1 MAPCWLGNNEQKPN
15 HPTAGAETST
25 TSTKHELRAK
35 QKDDMKTKDRKAIRT
50 EIVVIDRGWVVVGE
64 VTSAPDK
71 LTITNARCIR
81 RWGTTQGLGQLVE
94 GPLPNTVL
102 DPLGTVVVPIRSVI
116 MRIRCTRTW

>member
-1 MAPCWLGNNEQKPN
+1 
-15 HPTAGAETST
+15 
-25 TSTKHELRAK
+25 
-35 QKDDMKTKDRKAIRT
+35 MKTEDRKAILT
-50 EIVVIDRGWVVVGE
+50 EIVVIDRGWVVVGD

-81 RWGTTQGLGQLVE
+81 RWGTTQGLGQLID
-94 GPLPNTVL
+94 GPQPGTVL

>member
-1 MAPCWLGNNEQKPN
+1 
-15 HPTAGAETST
+15 
-25 TSTKHELRAK
+25 
-35 QKDDMKTKDRKAIRT
+35 MKTEDRKAILT
-50 EIVVIDRGWVVVGE
+50 EIVVIERGWVVVGE

-81 RWGTTQGLGQLVE
+81 RWGTTQGLGQLID
-94 GPLPNTVL
+94 GPQPDTVL